1 MPAKKIEDLYF
12 LRKDVKPKKERKTKK
27 EIVSIVYP
35 KPKRNTVVGIEKR
48 PQTQIAREDVGPL
61 VPYDVDPDGLPSV
74 QSIKDHPELL
84 KSASLEVQNLLRA
97 KIRNEQNQAQQAVQ
111 SQVQVPADIRR
122 LVALLGPAAP
132 IPGGAAAAPPPI
144 PAPPPA
150 IPAAIPPIPGG
161 AAAAR
166 FVAAGPPTPPR
177 GIPAA
182 IPPIPGGAAAAPPPI
197 PAPPPAIPAA
207 IPPIPGGAAAARFV
221 AAGPPTPPRGIP
233 AAIPPIPGGA
243 AAAGPFIPRSAAEQ
257 NTLVSLNNVL
267 GTGKTYR
274 DEGQFLDDVRKDFQA
289 RYPGYRLT
297 NVKGLIKESLALT
310 GRDPDTVL
318 YPTRK
323 GKPQRVTGSALL
335 TKHFRRFLKL
345 TKKQSDGGSL
355 SDDENRDLTR
365 YNQLNGAGFFSS
377 LWDGIK
383 KVGSKAVDLVKDNPE
398 IAKKGL
404 DFGLKFLKGGEL
416 PQYAEDGHN
425 LNEHFRRFLKL
436 MKKQSDGGALS
447 DDENRD
453 LTRYNQLNGAGF
465 FSSLWDG
472 IKKVGSKAV
481 DLVKDNPEIAKKGLD
496 LGLKFLKGG
505 ELPAPRGRTPQYVKD
520 VKDGRDL
527 KKHFRKFM
535 IIARK
540 HRDCGGVIKP
550 TEMKKL
556 QNYAQLSRGGFFD
569 NIWHGLRTAGNNVPL
584 GGMLGVGNEAAKKK
598 SDSSLSK
605 MGPRLLL
612 KNLKNDFELTPQETA
627 HLYDML
633 VASQIDNMVDAH
645 QLAVTMG
652 LPQYDTVL

>member
-122 LVALLGPAAP
+122 LVALLGPAA
-132 IPGGAAAAPPPI
+132 
-144 PAPPPA
+144 
-150 IPAAIPPIPGG
+150 
-161 AAAAR
+161 
-166 FVAAGPPTPPR
+166 
-177 GIPAA
+177 
-182 IPPIPGGAAAAPPPI
+182 PIPGGAAAAPPPI

-404 DFGLKFLKGGEL
+404 D
-416 PQYAEDGHN
+416 
-425 LNEHFRRFLKL
+425 
-436 MKKQSDGGALS
+436 
-447 DDENRD
+447 
-453 LTRYNQLNGAGF
+453 
-465 FSSLWDG
+465 
-472 IKKVGSKAV
+472 
-481 DLVKDNPEIAKKGLD
+481 

>member
-122 LVALLGPAAP
+122 LVALLGPAA
-132 IPGGAAAAPPPI
+132 
-144 PAPPPA
+144 
-150 IPAAIPPIPGG
+150 
-161 AAAAR
+161 
-166 FVAAGPPTPPR
+166 
-177 GIPAA
+177 
-182 IPPIPGGAAAAPPPI
+182 
-197 PAPPPAIPAA
+197 
-207 IPPIPGGAAAARFV
+207 
-221 AAGPPTPPRGIP
+221 
-233 AAIPPIPGGA
+233 PIPGGA

>member
-166 FVAAGPPTPPR
+166 PAAAGPPTPPR
-177 GIPAA
+177 GIPAPP
-182 IPPIPGGAAAAPPPI
+182 PPIPGGAAAAPPPI

-404 DFGLKFLKGGEL
+404 D
-416 PQYAEDGHN
+416 
-425 LNEHFRRFLKL
+425 
-436 MKKQSDGGALS
+436 
-447 DDENRD
+447 
-453 LTRYNQLNGAGF
+453 
-465 FSSLWDG
+465 
-472 IKKVGSKAV
+472 
-481 DLVKDNPEIAKKGLD
+481 

>member
-122 LVALLGPAAP
+122 LVALLGPAA
-132 IPGGAAAAPPPI
+132 
-144 PAPPPA
+144 
-150 IPAAIPPIPGG
+150 
-161 AAAAR
+161 
-166 FVAAGPPTPPR
+166 
-177 GIPAA
+177 
-182 IPPIPGGAAAAPPPI
+182 PIPGGAAAAPPPI